1 MASENPSALFDFA
14 DQLALISSEVLRFRI
29 KNKATLSPDEK
40 SRLEDIEVE
49 LDKVTAKVR
58 AEGIASL
65 GTVTKVQRLEVE
77 TATKDAEALLRR
89 IRKIERALDIATSV
103 LNLAIAAMAGQP
115 QGILTTLNSVKDAVA
130 GDTA

>member
-1 MASENPSALFDFA
+1 MTTENPSALFDFA

-29 KNKATLSPDEK
+29 KNKATLSTGEK
-40 SRLEDIEVE
+40 SQLEDIEIE
-49 LDKVTAKVR
+49 LDKVTNKVR
-58 AEGIASL
+58 AQGIASL
-65 GTVTKVQRLEVE
+65 GTITAPQRLEVE

-89 IRKIERALDIATSV
+89 IKKIERALDIATSV

-115 QGILTTLNSVKDAVA
+115 QGILTALNTVKDAVA

>member
-1 MASENPSALFDFA
+1 MATANPSALFDFA

-29 KNKATLSPDEK
+29 KNKAILSQDEK
-40 SRLEDIEVE
+40 SRLEDIEIE

-58 AEGIASL
+58 AKGIASL
-65 GTVTKVQRLEVE
+65 GSVTATKRIEVE

-89 IRKIERALDIATSV
+89 IKRIERALDIATSV
-103 LNLAIAAMAGQP
+103 LNLAIAAIAGQP
-115 QGILTTLNSVKDAVA
+115 QGILTALNTVKDVVA